1 MRTGDGTMTDNFQKA
16 EMLFY
21 AMIGALDDTEVDN
34 PKFWTDGEK
43 ILCKDQAAINGI
55 ADLLDDITGYGVCS
69 TGYYDPEEDKRSGLV
84 DKYTGFYYLE
94 LAE

>member
-1 MRTGDGTMTDNFQKA
+1 MENFEYA
-16 EMLFY
+16 EKLFF
-21 AMIGALDDTEVDN
+21 AMMEALDNTEVEN

-43 ILCKDQAAINGI
+43 ILCKDEAAINGI
-55 ADLLDDITGYGVCS
+55 ADLLDDIVGYGVCC

-84 DKYTGFYYLE
+84 DRYTGYYRLE